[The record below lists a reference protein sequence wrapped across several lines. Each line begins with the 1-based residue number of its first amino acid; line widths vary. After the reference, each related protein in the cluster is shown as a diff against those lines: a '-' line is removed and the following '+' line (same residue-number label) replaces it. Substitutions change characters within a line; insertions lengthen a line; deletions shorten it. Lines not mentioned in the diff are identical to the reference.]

1 VTNDILRVD
10 LTTGV
15 CLREEVPDHLVARFV
30 GGKGLAAHYLMS
42 ELPQGTAAL
51 TPGSLLIFM
60 TGPVSGIFPGTSR
73 HAVVCKSP
81 ATGGFLD
88 SYAGGYFAWEL
99 RKAGLMGI
107 IVSGRAEQLS
117 YVEITEDSAVV
128 ISAPEFAGLSP
139 ALVDDDPRFT
149 DFRVSAIGPAG
160 EHGSVMASI
169 GNNTGKTKR
178 GRSGY
183 NGRGGA
189 GAVMGAKNLKAI
201 AVKGGKSPR
210 VSEAARELRK
220 SLSKR
225 IMAEDSPASW
235 AADCGTPSTLEWT
248 NAIGVLPT
256 RNWSRGSFEN
266 ASALIGPEAVIRDM
280 VSRDT
285 CFNCPVNCGP
295 HVKASTGVFAG
306 VEAPRLEY
314 ETIAL
319 AASNTDNGDF
329 SSIVEFSRLCDE
341 LGLDTISAG
350 AAVAFAMDCAERGL
364 IDHPIRF
371 GDSEGQVRLTED
383 IAYGRGIGAD
393 LTRGIREASIAW
405 GIDESQVP
413 VVQVKNLECP
423 GYDPRGSVGMA
434 LAYATSDR
442 GGCHMRSW
450 PIGSDALAEDPDSAG
465 DPYAASV
472 KAAIVKAEQDGN
484 AAAWCLVACHFMAYG
499 EGEGSAMLHAIGLDI
514 SPAEYLKLGE
524 RVWNLVRLFNLRE
537 GWTAADD
544 TMPAALQIPLED
556 TGRAIAPALF
566 EEMKADYYRER
577 GWTEDGRPTPEL
589 LSRLSVDAYA

>member
-1 VTNDILRVD
+1 MSFAIMRVD
-10 LTTGV
+10 LSTGD
-15 CLREEVPDHLVARFV
+15 CRREEVPAELIVRFL

-42 ELPQGTAAL
+42 ELPAGTDPL
-51 TPGSLLIFM
+51 SSDNPLIFM
-60 TGPVSGIFPGTSR
+60 TGPVSGIFPGTCR
-73 HAVVCKSP
+73 YAVVCKSP

-88 SYAGGYFAWEL
+88 TYAGGYFAWEL
-99 RKAGLMGI
+99 RRAGLMGV
-107 IVSGRAEQLS
+107 IVSGRAERLS
-117 YVEITEDSAVV
+117 CLEITEDSAVV
-128 ISAPEFAGLSP
+128 KETPEFAGLSP
-139 ALVDDDPRFT
+139 AAVDDAPRFS
-149 DFRVSAIGPAG
+149 DFRIAAIGPAG

-169 GNNTGKTKR
+169 GSNTGRTKR

-201 AVKGGKSPR
+201 AVKG
-210 VSEAARELRK
+210 ARSSNIPEPAKELRK
-220 SLSKR
+220 ALTKR

-235 AADCGTPSTLEWT
+235 AAECGTPLTLEWT
-248 NAIGVLPT
+248 NAISVLPT
-256 RNWSRGSFEN
+256 RNWSRGSFAN
-266 ASALIGPEAVIRDM
+266 ASALIGPEAVARDM

-285 CFNCPVNCGP
+285 CYNCPVNCGP
-295 HVKASTGVFAG
+295 HVKASTGVFTGA
-306 VEAPRLEY
+306 EAPRLEY

-319 AASNTDNGDF
+319 GASNTDNGDF
-329 SSIVEFSRLCDE
+329 SSVVEFSRLCDE
-341 LGLDTISAG
+341 LGLDTISVG

-371 GDSEGQVRLTED
+371 GDSEGQARLTED
-383 IAYGRGIGAD
+383 IAFRRGIGAD
-393 LTRGIREASIAW
+393 LTCGIREASIAW

-450 PIGSDALAEDPDSAG
+450 PIGSDALSEDPESAG
-465 DPYAASV
+465 DPFSASG

-484 AAAWCLVACHFMAYG
+484 AAAWCLVACHFMGYG
-499 EGEGSAMLHAIGLDI
+499 EDDAAAMLGAIGIEMTAAD
-514 SPAEYLKLGE
+514 YLTLGE
-524 RVWNLVRLFNLRE
+524 RVWNLIRLFNLRE

-544 TMPAALQIPLED
+544 SMPHALQVPLED
-556 TGRAIAPALF
+556 TGHAIAPAVF
-566 EEMKADYYRER
+566 EEMKSDYYRAR
-577 GWTEDGRPTPEL
+577 AWTEDGRPTSEL
-589 LSRLSVDAYA
+589 LARLDLGQYA